1 MGHPVCCR
9 CDREAQRMTGT
20 MAKRLFD
27 IICSSLGLLVLSPV
41 FMVVA
46 VLVKLDSKGPVF
58 FRHARIGKDF
68 RPFRVY
74 KFRTMREGAEQC
86 GSSVT
91 VGHDERV
98 TRLGRFLRRTKVDE
112 LPQLLNVLK
121 GDMSFVGPRPE
132 VKEYVD
138 LYPSEYRQLLTVRPG
153 ITDPASLQYSAEE
166 RVLAASPNWEEDYR
180 NRVLPD
186 KIRLSL
192 QYVENHSLVTDLM
205 LILKTIMKTSGLSR
219 DAQPAHKEN
228 I

>member
-153 ITDPASLQYSAEE
+153 ITDPASLQYSEE
-166 RVLAASPNWEEDYR
+166 EKVLAESPNWEEDYR

-192 QYVENHSLVTDLM
+192 QYVDNHSLVTDLL
-205 LILKTIMKTSGLSR
+205 LILETIMKTSGLKR
-219 DAQPAHKEN
+219 DEEQVHKN

>member
-27 IICSSLGLLVLSPV
+27 IICSLLGLLVLSPV

-153 ITDPASLQYSAEE
+153 ITDPASLQYSEE
-166 RVLAASPNWEEDYR
+166 EKVLAESPNWEEDYR

-192 QYVENHSLVTDLM
+192 QYVDNHSLVTDLL
-205 LILKTIMKTSGLSR
+205 LILETIMKTSGLKR
-219 DAQPAHKEN
+219 DEEQVHKN

>member
-1 MGHPVCCR
+1 
-9 CDREAQRMTGT
+9 MTGT

-27 IICSSLGLLVLSPV
+27 IICSSLGLLVLSPG